1 MDIASVV
8 GDWGRP
14 RRSCTESVSDS
25 EISLWTFLTLYFFPE
40 LHRSPQTTVQRNR
53 GDPINSKSCALYTR
67 GDSDTMSAVYVKVLR
82 NSYSYKLLR

>member
-53 GDPINSKSCALYTR
+53 GDPINSKSCALYIHGATV
-67 GDSDTMSAVYVKVLR
+67 TQC
-82 NSYSYKLLR
+82 LLFM